1 MHRATIAYVEIAA
14 KDGEALKRFY
24 GSLFGW
30 RISKQS
36 SAAFR
41 LAGW

>member
-1 MHRATIAYVEIAA
+1 MPRATVAHVEIAA

-30 RISKQS
+30 ACPTDSTGDR
-36 SAAFR
+36 R
-41 LAGW
+41 ER